1 MKSTLLMPAFTQIYT
16 ALKRTLQ
23 CAVSLGLGGSKP
35 MKFNKK
41 LLSVAGAGL
50 LTFGTI
56 VASAQAIHHHGP
68 MAAQAMQ
75 NRLTKLSAAV
85 NLTDA
90 QKTAAQ
96 QIFAKAQ
103 ESAKPLRQQLRQT
116 HQALNEAVKAGKPAS
131 DLQAITSQQGAVMGQ
146 LAEIRAEAFSNFY
159 AQLTPD
165 QKAKAGQMRQSH
177 NGRRFQHP
185 NQSNE

>member
-1 MKSTLLMPAFTQIYT
+1 
-16 ALKRTLQ
+16 
-23 CAVSLGLGGSKP
+23 

-50 LTFGTI
+50 LTFGTL
-56 VASAQAIHHHGP
+56 VARAQAIHHHGP

-75 NRLTKLSAAV
+75 NRLTKLSAAL

-90 QKTAAQ
+90 QKASAQ

-146 LAEIRAEAFSNFY
+146 LAEIRAEAYSNFY

-165 QKAKAGQMRQSH
+165 QKAKADQMH
-177 NGRRFQHP
+177 KDHAGRRFQHQNQSP